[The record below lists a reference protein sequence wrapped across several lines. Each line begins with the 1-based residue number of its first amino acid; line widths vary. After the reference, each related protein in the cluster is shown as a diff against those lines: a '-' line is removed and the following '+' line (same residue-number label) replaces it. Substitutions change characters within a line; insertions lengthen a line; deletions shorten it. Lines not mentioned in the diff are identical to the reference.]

1 MEEWVVLESRRQW
14 PAWWRTERRE
24 QRFNFLDSG
33 VVMLAQRQRSVQ
45 GNDVDSQRSPLTPS
59 QRQQQQQQQ
68 RRRRS
73 RIEVGTWWFDKAGLR
88 WDVTYKYKTSPGGNT
103 AVGSSTESVS
113 SHGSGAHGSSSSNS
127 DNGNGVSF
135 APLTRQYSAVHNEN
149 VFGARP
155 RLVCGVITQD
165 RRSIAQKR
173 DRLRQAQEI
182 RVDDARAQKRAS
194 SSDISEVALVTNPAA
209 TKRRWQLPP
218 WAFRPVIGTFTGYG
232 DSTDT
237 HDPDYAMR
245 DGW

>member
-14 PAWWRTERRE
+14 PAVWRTERTE
-24 QRFNFLDSG
+24 KRFTFLDSG
-33 VVMLAQRQRSVQ
+33 VVMLAQRQRSIQ
-45 GNDVDSQRSPLTPS
+45 ENDVDSQRSPLTSS
-59 QRQQQQQQQ
+59 QRQLQQQ

-88 WDVTYKYKTSPGGNT
+88 WDVTYKHKTSPKRSTEG
-103 AVGSSTESVS
+103 GSSTESVS
-113 SHGSGAHGSSSSNS
+113 SHGSDARGSSGSNS

-135 APLTRQYSAVHNEN
+135 APLMRQYSAVHNEN

-173 DRLRQAQEI
+173 DRLEQAHGT
-182 RVDDARAQKRAS
+182 RVDDDVRAQKRAP
-194 SSDISEVALVTNPAA
+194 SSDISEVALVTNPDA
-209 TKRRWQLPP
+209 TKRRWKLPP
-218 WAFRPVIGTFTGYG
+218 WALRPVVGTFTGYG